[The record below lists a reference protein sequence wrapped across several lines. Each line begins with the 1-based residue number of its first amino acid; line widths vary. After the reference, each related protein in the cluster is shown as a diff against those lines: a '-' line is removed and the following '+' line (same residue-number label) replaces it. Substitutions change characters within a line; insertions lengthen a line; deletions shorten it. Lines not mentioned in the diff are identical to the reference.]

1 MYSITAT
8 LCPHCKHEQILTSSP
23 VKEVKEVK
31 EVEEVKEVKEVKV
44 AKPPRRKKYH
54 NHAVLEQDFNSL

>member
-31 EVEEVKEVKEVKV
+31 EVKV
-44 AKPPRRKKYH
+44 AKPHKRKKFH
-54 NHAVLEQDFNSL
+54 NLAVHVQDFSFLLGVYIVT